1 MCDWLLYGA
10 DAGLARIRERALGGN
25 QQQEEEGEEESE
37 EGEEESE
44 EGEEKEEGEASE
56 EQSLS
61 QEDQVGTVL
70 MIGCTHS

>member
-25 QQQEEEGEEESE
+25 QQQEE